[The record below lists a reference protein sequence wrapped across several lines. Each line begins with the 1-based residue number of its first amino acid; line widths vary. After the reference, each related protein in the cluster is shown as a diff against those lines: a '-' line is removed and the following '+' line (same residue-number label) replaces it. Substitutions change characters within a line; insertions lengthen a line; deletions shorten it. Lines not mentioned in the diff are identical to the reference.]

1 MITLDEKIN
10 PNLSESIS
18 RFLLSNDDPEE
29 LINFLN
35 TEEEKEIYELKIGE
49 NQSTSKNLYI
59 IFFHILILTKKF
71 FFSWHQQN

>member
-59 IFFHILILTKKF
+59 ILFRKNYFLNII
-71 FFSWHQQN
+71 

>member
-18 RFLLSNDDPEE
+18 KFLLSNDDPEE

-49 NQSTSKNLYI
+49 NQSTSKQIYI
-59 IFFHILILTKKF
+59 
-71 FFSWHQQN
+71 

>member
-1 MITLDEKIN
+1 MHTLDEKIN

-49 NQSTSKNLYI
+49 NQSTSNYI
-59 IFFHILILTKKF
+59 FYK
-71 FFSWHQQN
+71 

>member
-10 PNLSESIS
+10 PDITESIS

-29 LINFLN
+29 IINFLN

-49 NQSTSKNLYI
+49 NQSTSNSNI
-59 IFFHILILTKKF
+59 TNI
-71 FFSWHQQN
+71 

>member
-1 MITLDEKIN
+1 MHTLDEKIN

-49 NQSTSKNLYI
+49 NQSTSNYI
-59 IFFHILILTKKF
+59 FHI
-71 FFSWHQQN
+71 

>member
-10 PNLSESIS
+10 PDLSESIS

-35 TEEEKEIYELKIGE
+35 TEEEKEIYDLKMGE
-49 NQSTSKNLYI
+49 NQSTSKYIYI
-59 IFFHILILTKKF
+59 I
-71 FFSWHQQN
+71 

>member
-1 MITLDEKIN
+1 MHTLDEKIN

-49 NQSTSKNLYI
+49 NQSTSKYI
-59 IFFHILILTKKF
+59 FYI
-71 FFSWHQQN
+71 

>member
-18 RFLLSNDDPEE
+18 KFLLSNDDPEE

-49 NQSTSKNLYI
+49 NQSTSKQIYI
-59 IFFHILILTKKF
+59 IILSLSYSSSKCSNK
-71 FFSWHQQN
+71 QQ

>member
-1 MITLDEKIN
+1 MHTLDEKIN

-35 TEEEKEIYELKIGE
+35 TEEEKEIYDLKIGE
-49 NQSTSKNLYI
+49 NQSTSKYI
-59 IFFHILILTKKF
+59 FI
-71 FFSWHQQN
+71 

>member
-10 PNLSESIS
+10 PNLSESIC

-59 IFFHILILTKKF
+59 IFFRKNYFLNII
-71 FFSWHQQN
+71 

>member
-10 PNLSESIS
+10 PDITESIS

-29 LINFLN
+29 IINFLN

-49 NQSTSKNLYI
+49 NQSTSNYNI
-59 IFFHILILTKKF
+59 TNI
-71 FFSWHQQN
+71 